1 MIFGGS
7 SNGAG
12 PATAQHVYLLLY
24 RAGPTHKLHALTGSW
39 LSGGSA
45 FHDLCTF
52 LLLSL
57 RKPDASPPGAWAINL
72 TRYVGC
78 AEPQVSALLLAVAS

>member
-1 MIFGGS
+1 
-7 SNGAG
+7 
-12 PATAQHVYLLLY
+12 
-24 RAGPTHKLHALTGSW
+24 
-39 LSGGSA
+39 
-45 FHDLCTF
+45 LCTF